1 MLEKFW
7 NLKRKLFFL
16 KQILFYSFFQTRLQ
30 YFALAIQGYIRK
42 LDEFLKGKSRLDLK
56 NEDVQ
61 LKIVA
66 QRSAKNIS
74 AIIKDLFHS
83 PPSYK
88 TKVIVSWRPLDD
100 KVKILGRL
108 EISLFSPQNFFENF
122 IMGTASIK
130 PCRLKL
136 NFKKRWRDKSKSCNH
151 YLWF

>member
-1 MLEKFW
+1 M
-7 NLKRKLFFL
+7 
-16 KQILFYSFFQTRLQ
+16 
-30 YFALAIQGYIRK
+30 
-42 LDEFLKGKSRLDLK
+42 K

-108 EISLFSPQNFFENF
+108 EISLFSPQHFFENF

-130 PCRLKL
+130 PCRLK
-136 NFKKRWRDKSKSCNH
+136 
-151 YLWF
+151 

>member
-7 NLKRKLFFL
+7 NLKRKLVFFRTIF
-16 KQILFYSFFQTRLQ
+16 ILFFFQTRLQ

-108 EISLFSPQNFFENF
+108 EISLFSPQHFFENF

-130 PCRLKL
+130 PCRLK
-136 NFKKRWRDKSKSCNH
+136 
-151 YLWF
+151 

>member
-1 MLEKFW
+1 MKIVIFYIFLCEKS
-7 NLKRKLFFL
+7 KKLFFKPTL
-16 KQILFYSFFQTRLQ
+16 KKTSDICKNKSFFFTFYFIFQTRLQ

-61 LKIVA
+61 LKLVA

-100 KVKILGRL
+100 KVKKEGKI
-108 EISLFSPQNFFENF
+108 
-122 IMGTASIK
+122 TIK
-130 PCRLKL
+130 T
-136 NFKKRWRDKSKSCNH
+136 
-151 YLWF
+151 